1 VEAVADTEELKKYRS
16 ICLYLI
22 FGHIAVSVYSFFLVG
37 SNITAIGQAIYVLI
51 LFSMY
56 KTLSSLLKYVYMALL
71 TLNILNGIFSLITF
85 ESNLWYIGVVV
96 FYVIALKTIYST
108 SFFATFSLG
117 GGDQN
122 QQQPAQNNLLNIANL
137 G

>member
-1 VEAVADTEELKKYRS
+1 MEAVADTEELKKYRS

-22 FGHIAVSVYSFFLVG
+22 FGHIAVSVYSFFLVE

-122 QQQPAQNNLLNIANL
+122 
-137 G
+137 